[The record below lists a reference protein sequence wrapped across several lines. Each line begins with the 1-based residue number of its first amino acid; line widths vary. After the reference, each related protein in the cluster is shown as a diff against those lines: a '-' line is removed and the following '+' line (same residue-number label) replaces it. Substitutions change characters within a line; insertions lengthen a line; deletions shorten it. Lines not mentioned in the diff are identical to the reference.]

1 MPPLAPWDAHLVEFI
16 VPQEANYVG
25 LHLEQLSIREKYGV
39 TIALIRRGNRRI
51 TAPGRNEM
59 LMPLDHIFVIG
70 TDEQLLKFKKFL
82 DFEKA
87 AEEAIPVSRDYSL
100 EQYVVSDK
108 SQFIGKSIRT
118 SGLRE
123 ATKGIVVGIERAGK
137 RILNPDSA
145 LTIEPGDLLW
155 IVGDR
160 KLIKGLV

>member
-1 MPPLAPWDAHLVEFI
+1 

-25 LHLEQLSIREKYGV
+25 LHLEELSIREKYGV

-59 LMPLDHIFVIG
+59 LMPHDHIFVIG

-82 DFEKA
+82 DSERPSEDVTA
-87 AEEAIPVSRDYSL
+87 TNRDYTL
-100 EQYVVSDK
+100 EQYVVSDR
-108 SQFIGKSIRT
+108 SEFIGKTIRN

-123 ATKGIVVGIERAGK
+123 ATKGIVVGVERAGK

-145 LTIEPGDLLW
+145 LTLQPGDLLW

-160 KLIKGLV
+160 KLIRGLV